1 MPIRRVVTGLSPEGR
16 STFVIDDQTP
26 RSLSWKPGD
35 EPNLAWVW
43 NTESLPSVP
52 HDNSDPT
59 PALVDF
65 FPKPNGS
72 RFMIE
77 TFPPGFGVENVE
89 ALSQTMFE
97 VMDAGGIRVQ
107 MDKSEG
113 GDHATSTIDYGVVVS
128 GQIWLVLDDGVETE
142 LNPGDCIVQTGVSH
156 AWQNRGTTP
165 ATVAFVIIG
174 ANRTAP
180 VDGAPPS

>member
-43 NTESLPSVP
+43 NTESLPSAP

-77 TFPPGFGVENVE
+77 TFPHGPGGRRATQLGS
-89 ALSQTMFE
+89 AL
-97 VMDAGGIRVQ
+97 I
-107 MDKSEG
+107 
-113 GDHATSTIDYGVVVS
+113 
-128 GQIWLVLDDGVETE
+128 
-142 LNPGDCIVQTGVSH
+142 
-156 AWQNRGTTP
+156 
-165 ATVAFVIIG
+165 
-174 ANRTAP
+174 
-180 VDGAPPS
+180 PPPRAASR